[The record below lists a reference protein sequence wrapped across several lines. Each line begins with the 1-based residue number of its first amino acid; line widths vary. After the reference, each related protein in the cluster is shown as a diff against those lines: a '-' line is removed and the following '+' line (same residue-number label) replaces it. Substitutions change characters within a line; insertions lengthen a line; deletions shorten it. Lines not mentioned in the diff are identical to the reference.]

1 MFNYNNSKVS
11 NSYRVFLLEVIVSIF
26 FFAIFATV
34 ATKVFVGAYE
44 NNKSSIELNNAIIYS
59 QDFMETFT
67 ANNGDINK
75 TIKDFGFDGSENNYL
90 ILLDDNLNKTSNNY
104 TYKVLINFTP
114 NKTDAGN
121 LINANIKILSN
132 KEKEIYSLSNDLYIS
147 NTH

>member
-34 ATKVFVGAYE
+34 TTKVFVGAYE
-44 NNKSSIELNNAIIYS
+44 NNKNSIELNNATIYA

-67 ANNGDINK
+67 TNNGDIDK
-75 TIKDFGFDGSENNYL
+75 TIKDLGFDGSENSYQ
-90 ILLDDNLNKTSNNY
+90 ILLNDNLNKTTENY
-104 TYKVLINFTP
+104 TYKVLINFTQ
-114 NKTDAGN
+114 NKTDSGN
-121 LINANIKILSN
+121 LINVNIKILSN

-147 NTH
+147 NTY